1 MDEATRQKIKEKLKE
16 LPKEPGCYFMKNID
30 NEIIYVGKA
39 KILANRVKS
48 YFVGGHDAK
57 TTKMVSMVNDFEYI
71 ITGSETEAFILEM
84 NLIKKHHPKYN
95 IMLMDDKRYPYIC
108 ISNEKNP
115 RLYYTRD
122 LNKNAKYY
130 GPYPNA
136 TAAKETVELLNK
148 IYPLRKCFKLP
159 KKECLYYHLGEC
171 LAPCINEVKEEE
183 YSEITDK
190 INRFLKGNVSDEI
203 KRLKALMY
211 EASEALNFEKAKEYL
226 DIIKSLELISE
237 KQKMEGEMLDSDIF
251 GFYEKDGYLSIQVF
265 HIRSNKMVERN
276 GVLLEIMGDAKE
288 MFLDFLGQFYFV
300 NNNPIPK
307 EILLP
312 SIDIDY
318 IDERIKNKI
327 VFPKKGKKK
336 ELVNLVTFNAQEKID
351 VLLRQKAK
359 TNQKTVLAM
368 KELEEI
374 LSLSDLHTIEA
385 FDNSNIQGMSSVSG
399 MVSYVDGVK
408 NKKGY
413 RKFKVKTVVGSDDVK
428 TMYEVVKRR
437 YFRLKEENKT
447 MPDLILIDGG
457 KGQVAFA
464 KKALEEV
471 GVNIPVLGMVKDD
484 MHRTDHLLFNDK
496 EIYID
501 KKSNVFLLLENIQD
515 EVHRYAISFHHQ
527 LHGKNTFASHL
538 DKIKGI
544 GPVKKNQILSILGK
558 SEFLVE
564 LNKIKLTEKQK
575 EEIIKIYNPS

>member
-385 FDNSNIQGMSSVSG
+385 FDNSNIHGMSSVSG

-484 MHRTDHLLFNDK
+484 MHHSDHLLFNDK

-564 LNKIKLTEKQK
+564 LNKIKLTDEQK

>member
-1 MDEATRQKIKEKLKE
+1 MDEETRNRIKEKLKE
-16 LPKEPGCYFMKNID
+16 LPKQPGCYLMKNKD

-84 NLIKKHHPKYN
+84 NLIKKHRPKYN

-122 LNKNAKYY
+122 LNKKAKYY

-136 TAAKETVELLNK
+136 LAAKETVELLNK
-148 IYPLRKCFKLP
+148 IYPLRKCFKIP

-171 LAPCINEVKEEE
+171 LAPCINEIKEEE
-183 YSEITDK
+183 YLEITDK
-190 INRFLKGNVSDEI
+190 INHFLKGNVSDEV
-203 KRLKALMY
+203 KRLKNLMY

-237 KQKMEGEMLDSDIF
+237 KQKMEGDMLDSDIF
-251 GFYEKDGYLSIQVF
+251 GFYEKEGYLSIQVF

-276 GVLLEIMGDAKE
+276 GVLLEIMENSHE

-300 NNNPIPK
+300 NNNPLPK

-312 SIDIDY
+312 NVDVDF
-318 IDERIKNKI
+318 IDERLKTKI

-336 ELVNLVTFNAQEKID
+336 ELVDLVVVNAKEKID
-351 VLLRQKAK
+351 VLLRQEAK
-359 TNQKTVLAM
+359 KKSKTVLAM

-413 RKFKVKTVVGSDDVK
+413 RKFKVKTVIGSDDVK

-437 YFRLKEENKT
+437 YERLKLENKT

-457 KGQVAFA
+457 KGQVTFA
-464 KKALEEV
+464 KKALDEI
-471 GVNIPVLGMVKDD
+471 GVDIPVLGMVKDD
-484 MHRTDHLLFNDK
+484 MHHTDHLLFNDE
-496 EIYID
+496 EIYIN
-501 KKSNVFLLLENIQD
+501 KKSNAFLLLENIQD

-558 SEFLVE
+558 SDFLVE
-564 LNKIKLTEKQK
+564 LNKIKLTDEQK